1 VETGSFTRTASWRK
15 HCAQSKGRR
24 WSATAP
30 LDDALVQVALAQLG
44 LSKPSAEEE
53 LVEDNH
59 GLYIEGV
66 QGAKESKAGQLEGL
80 KKKGSWRS
88 RTVNGRRMSSCAIV
102 DEPPQGSAPEAQPES
117 QPQAEPQEGQVPP
130 PFERTSSK
138 GSWRSR
144 RVVGGR
150 RVSSCII
157 DGPQA
162 ADQSQTPQQPEEEVE
177 KPAPVQKKGSW
188 RSKTVNGRR
197 ISSVVDPD
205 AAEVLKKQ
213 REAKANQDM
222 MFNFFILGAIV
233 AAFIAYYFE
242 PIKATLG
249 F

>member
-1 VETGSFTRTASWRK
+1 MSVETGSFTRTASWRK

-117 QPQAEPQEGQVPP
+117 QPQAEPQE
-130 PFERTSSK
+130 
-138 GSWRSR
+138 
-144 RVVGGR
+144 VGALNP
-150 RVSSCII
+150 S
-157 DGPQA
+157 
-162 ADQSQTPQQPEEEVE
+162 TP
-177 KPAPVQKKGSW
+177 
-188 RSKTVNGRR
+188 
-197 ISSVVDPD
+197 
-205 AAEVLKKQ
+205 
-213 REAKANQDM
+213 
-222 MFNFFILGAIV
+222 ILGSRLLTAQ
-233 AAFIAYYFE
+233 AGS
-242 PIKATLG
+242 P
-249 F
+249 